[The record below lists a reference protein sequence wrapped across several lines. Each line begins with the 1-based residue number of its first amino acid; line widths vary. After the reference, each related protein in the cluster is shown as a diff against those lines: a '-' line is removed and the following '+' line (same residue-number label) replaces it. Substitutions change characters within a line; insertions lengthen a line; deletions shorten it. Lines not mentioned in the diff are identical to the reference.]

1 MASTREYVEFVAGQ
15 LSGAGAI
22 TYRKLFGEYGLY
34 CDGKFFGTVEGNQ
47 LYLKVTEAGRRLL
60 PDAEIASPH
69 EGSNLLTVEEVEDRE
84 FLAKLV
90 RETCGELP
98 APKPKKPKVPKKK
111 EA

>member
-1 MASTREYVEFVAGQ
+1 MASHKAFVDYITEQLGEAGEIR
-15 LSGAGAI
+15 AK
-22 TYRKLFGEYGLY
+22 TMFGEYGLY
-34 CDGKFFGTVEGNQ
+34 CDGKFFGTVEENQ

-111 EA
+111 KA